1 MSDAAAL
8 TARKSAVQAQQTARI
23 RWGRAALWGLSVV
36 VFVNAWMAY
45 CEYVIR
51 ASRLN
56 GSHFPVAVVA
66 AIGALVLI
74 VWPLLTSVQGKS
86 WGLTTHERRIVLLM
100 GLIGGAIPANGLT
113 GFMLGIIATPYY
125 YATPENNW
133 GSFHPYIPGW
143 IVPPDQYHAMRWFF
157 NGLPPGEQIPWNV
170 WWVPLFWWTSFAA
183 AVIGV
188 CLSLSVLLRK
198 QWVEYEK
205 LSYPLVEAGMSLVAG
220 SDDPSGRKPVYKSTL
235 FWIGA
240 SVSFTILAWNA
251 ISWLTP
257 MLPQINVQGTAIEI
271 IPGTEPLKTRV
282 NFLTVGLS
290 YFAPQQL
297 LGSLIVAY
305 LIVSVESAIF
315 NRVGL
320 TFSTAG
326 DSWTNTDVGVGWQSF
341 GAMVVFVLWGLWQ
354 ARRHLAHM
362 FRAAVKGDDDG
373 SEMLSPRTCVLVL
386 LVSSAYFWLWLHQA
400 GMDYSFAAMFVLM
413 TILGYLA
420 LGRMIAE
427 AGWVYQRLPIS
438 PQTSTVFLLGV
449 EGFSPGTMTAFAFSY
464 SLIANG
470 RGLFMPAI
478 VQATRLA
485 DTLKGNVRR
494 IAWLIALSFLVGIAV
509 SVVYTLYL
517 GYTYGA
523 YNFRVYPFSG
533 GNYEAFAHTIRKIEN
548 PFGPDPLRMVM
559 SGVGAVIMSGL
570 ILIRYRFPLFAFH
583 PLGFVFPFTYLT
595 RFAVFSMSLTWLTKA
610 VLLRL
615 GGQELYRKTQPL
627 FLGLAVGYAFGVALS
642 FLVDWAFFP
651 GSGHTIHSW

>member
-1 MSDAAAL
+1 MRPTAAKRDVAP
-8 TARKSAVQAQQTARI
+8 I
-23 RWGRAALWGLSVV
+23 RWTWAAVWGLSVV

-45 CEYVIR
+45 CEYVVR

-66 AIGALVLI
+66 ALGVLVLVVWPALVG
-74 VWPLLTSVQGKS
+74 VRGKD

-100 GLIGGAIPANGLT
+100 GFIGGAIPANGLT

-143 IVPPDQYHAMRWFF
+143 IVPPDEHHAMRWFF
-157 NGLPPGEQIPWNV
+157 NGLPPGEVIPWHV
-170 WWVPLFWWTSFAA
+170 WWIPLFWWSSFVT
-183 AVIGV
+183 AVVGV
-188 CLSLSVLLRK
+188 CLSMSVMLRK

-205 LSYPLVEAGMSLVAG
+205 LAYPLVEAGMSLVAG
-220 SDDPSGRKPVYKSTL
+220 PDDPSGRKPIRKSGL

-240 SVSFTILAWNA
+240 SISFFILAWNA
-251 ISWLTP
+251 FGWLSP
-257 MLPQINVQGTAIEI
+257 MLPNINIGGSAISLL
-271 IPGTEPLKTRV
+271 PGTEALKTRV
-282 NFLTVGLS
+282 NLLTVGLS

-297 LGSLIVAY
+297 LGSLILAY
-305 LIVSVESAIF
+305 LLATIESAIF
-315 NRVGL
+315 IRIGL

-326 DSWTNTDVGVGWQSF
+326 DSWTNNDVALGWQSF

-354 ARRHLAHM
+354 ARKHLAFMWRSAFSGH
-362 FRAAVKGDDDG
+362 DDG
-373 SEMLSPRTCVLVL
+373 SEMMSPRLTVIVFI
-386 LVSSAYFWLWLHQA
+386 VSSGYFILWLHQA
-400 GMDYSFAAMFVLM
+400 GMDYTFAVMFVVM
-413 TILGYLA
+413 TIIGYLA

-438 PQTSTVFLLGV
+438 PQTATVFTLGV
-449 EGFSPGTMTAFAFSY
+449 DGFSPGTMSAFAFSY

-485 DTLKGNVRR
+485 DTIRGNLRR
-494 IAWLIALSFLVGIAV
+494 IALLIALSFLVGIAV

-548 PFGPDPLRMVM
+548 PFRPDPARMVM
-559 SGVGAVIMSGL
+559 AGIGGVIMSGL
-570 ILIRYRFPLFAFH
+570 IVIRYRFPLFPFH
-583 PLGFVFPFTYLT
+583 PLGFAFPYTYLT
-595 RFAVFSMSLTWLTKA
+595 RFAVFSMFLAWATKG
-610 VLLRL
+610 VLLRV
-615 GGQELYRKTQPL
+615 GGQELYARTRPL
-627 FLGLAVGYAFGVALS
+627 FLGFAVGYAFGVALS
-642 FLVDWAFFP
+642 FLVDWAFFS
-651 GSGHTIHSW
+651 GAGHTIHSW